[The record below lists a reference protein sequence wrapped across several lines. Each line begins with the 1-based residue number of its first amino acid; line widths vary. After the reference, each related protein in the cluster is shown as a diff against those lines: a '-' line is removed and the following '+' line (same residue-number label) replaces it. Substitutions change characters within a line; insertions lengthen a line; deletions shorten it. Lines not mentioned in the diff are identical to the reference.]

1 MPSARAGYERE
12 MSTPERTDD
21 SGEHGYGGVK
31 SDTPAQDEDES
42 ASIRDEPEPNPSRRA
57 RNDQNTAS
65 DNPERVKR

>member
-1 MPSARAGYERE
+1 MPTARTGYERE

-31 SDTPAQDEDES
+31 SDTPAQDDDEA

-57 RNDQNTAS
+57 RDDRNTAT
-65 DNPERVKR
+65 DNSEQAKR